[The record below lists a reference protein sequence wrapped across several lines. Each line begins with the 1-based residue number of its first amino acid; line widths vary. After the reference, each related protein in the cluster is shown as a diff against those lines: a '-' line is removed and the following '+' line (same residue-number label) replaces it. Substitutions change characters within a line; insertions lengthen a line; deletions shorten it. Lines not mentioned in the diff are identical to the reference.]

1 VRRINVCLWFTF
13 DQAILTECNLL
24 SIEDILPFFPDE
36 VQINEFRDEICKSLQ
51 EYNDKIHDLKED
63 MKEYTDI
70 ADRIRVDIKALQTNY
85 SYVGAKQVCALS
97 GQPIFNDSEFFVF
110 PCCHVYKTEMLIAEM
125 LLHLGDDQR
134 REVHEKQARI
144 AEIKDEI
151 QRAKKEQLTSSKPS
165 VEFDEAN
172 RNTSEL
178 VKLQRELDAIIAS
191 ECPLCG
197 DITINSICAPL
208 VDMGNEDTLDWTID
222 EHASGSNGGNGFGG
236 GGGNPF

>member
-1 VRRINVCLWFTF
+1 M
-13 DQAILTECNLL
+13 QAILKECPLL

-51 EYNDKIHDLKED
+51 EYNDKIHELKED

-70 ADRIRVDIKALQTNY
+70 AERIRDDINSLQTSY

-97 GQPIFNDSEFFVF
+97 GQPIFNDTEFFVF
-110 PCCHVYKTEMLIAEM
+110 PCCHVYKTDMLIAEM
-125 LLHLGDDQR
+125 LLHLDAEQR
-134 REVHEKQARI
+134 EEVRAKQARI
-144 AEIKDEI
+144 ADIKDEI

-165 VEFDEAN
+165 VEFDEAS
-172 RNTSEL
+172 RNSSEL

-197 DITINSICAPL
+197 DITINVRRFL
-208 VDMGNEDTLDWTID
+208 
-222 EHASGSNGGNGFGG
+222 
-236 GGGNPF
+236 